1 MRTPLVLAA
10 LLLLSGNTS
19 NCNLSGPVDNPAAG
33 FSHAV
38 STMIC
43 GPADGPAT
51 GILLGENP
59 IPSPLEPSYPYVR
72 VSIWEPVTQLK
83 SLYILSSTS
92 GNVSAQYFTSAG
104 QFVSATAGTVR
115 IDRVGPNNRIEGSVD
130 LRFPAPGQTV
140 TEGFTAPWVESFILC
155 G

>member
-1 MRTPLVLAA
+1 MRSPLVLAV
-10 LLLLSGNTS
+10 LVLLSGNTT
-19 NCNLSGPVDNPAAG
+19 NCNLSGPVDHPNG
-33 FSHAV
+33 VFSHSVA
-38 STMIC
+38 TMIC

-59 IPSPLEPSYPYVR
+59 MPSPLEPSYPYVR
-72 VSIWEPVTQLK
+72 VSIWEPVTQLN

-92 GNVSAQYFTSAG
+92 GNVIAQYFTSAD

-130 LRFPAPGQTV
+130 LRFPAPGQAV
-140 TEGFTAPWVESFILC
+140 TEGFTAPWVENLILC